1 MKTLQANRSLLRKPA
16 KRRHYDSAFKRHLVE
31 LTLVPGASVA
41 RIALDHRVNANILFR
56 WRRHYLREVAPAAV
70 KPVAAW
76 LPVTLSESNE
86 ALEVIARSVPGPG
99 AGAGAR
105 HKHRF
110 TPAGVIE
117 VELTLGQLRITE
129 NADLE
134 VLRVVLA
141 ALASK

>member
-1 MKTLQANRSLLRKPA
+1 MKTLQAHRSLLRKPA

-56 WRRHYLREVAPAAV
+56 WRRHYSREVAPAAM
-70 KPVAAW
+70 KPAAAL

-99 AGAGAR
+99 SRAR
-105 HKHRF
+105 HKHPF

-117 VELTLGQLRITE
+117 VELPLGQLRITGSVE
-129 NADLE
+129 LE

>member
-1 MKTLQANRSLLRKPA
+1 
-16 KRRHYDSAFKRHLVE
+16 
-31 LTLVPGASVA
+31 
-41 RIALDHRVNANILFR
+41 
-56 WRRHYLREVAPAAV
+56 
-70 KPVAAW
+70 

-110 TPAGVIE
+110 TPAGVIK
-117 VELTLGQLRITE
+117 VELTLGQLRITG